1 MHDLSQTPIGFV
13 GLGLMGRPMALHLH
27 RAGARLTVTSR
38 SPGPAEA
45 LAVEGI
51 ATAAS
56 PRQAAAASDITILS
70 VTDTPSVDAVLHG
83 RDGVLA
89 GLGAG
94 KLVIDMGTTNVRE
107 TRAWAEEARAQ
118 GADYV
123 DAPVSGGEVA
133 AVDGALTIMVGGD
146 AEAFARARPIFEV
159 LGRHITH
166 VGASG
171 AGQVAKAANQVI
183 VAMSLD
189 AVAEALSLA
198 RAAGVDAG
206 KVRDAIRGGF
216 AESRIL
222 ELHGGRMVAGSFAPG
237 GRVSVQRKDVAQALE
252 LAAQLGLALPGLERN
267 LALWDRMIDKGWGDL
282 DHAALIKV
290 IEDP

>member
-38 SPGPAEA
+38 SPGPVEA
-45 LAVEGI
+45 LAAEGI

-159 LGRHITH
+159 LGRHLTH

-282 DHAALIKV
+282 DHSALIKV